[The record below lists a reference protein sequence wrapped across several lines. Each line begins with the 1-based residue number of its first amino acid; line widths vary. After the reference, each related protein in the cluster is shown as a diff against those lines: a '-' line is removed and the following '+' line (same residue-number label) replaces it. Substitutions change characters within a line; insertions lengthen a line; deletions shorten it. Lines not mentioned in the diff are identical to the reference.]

1 MQAIKR
7 PLLLSL
13 ALFLVLSAATFSIY
27 TIQNNYQL
35 DNTMVA
41 MSGNN

>member
-13 ALFLVLSAATFSIY
+13 TLFLILSTATISIY
-27 TIQNNYQL
+27 AVQNNHHSHAII
-35 DNTMVA
+35 A

>member
-13 ALFLVLSAATFSIY
+13 ALFLVLSAATVSIY
-27 TIQNNYQL
+27 AIQNNYQS
-35 DNTMVA
+35 NSAIIA
-41 MSGNN
+41 MSETN

>member
-13 ALFLVLSAATFSIY
+13 ALFLVLSVATISIY
-27 TIQNNYQL
+27 AVQNNYQSY
-35 DNTMVA
+35 TIIA

>member
-13 ALFLVLSAATFSIY
+13 TLFLVLSAATISIY
-27 TIQNNYQL
+27 TVQNNYQPN
-35 DNTMVA
+35 NTIVA